1 MVTVIAVILVDKAG
15 RRILLLAS
23 TVLTS
28 VGMAGLGAYFYLDE
42 NDPQVAGSIS
52 WLPLV
57 SMIVFITGFAIGL
70 GPIPWLMTSEILP
83 RRIKGREFQHFNN
96 LNCFKKKII
105 NKKKKKKKYIYIYIY
120 I

>member
-83 RRIKGREFQHFNN
+83 RRIKGNGREFQHFIN
-96 LNCFKKKII
+96 LNCLKKNYK
-105 NKKKKKKKYIYIYIY
+105 
-120 I
+120 